1 MGIVVALPESSKMLP
16 PKRTCQ
22 LLSPSRFL
30 FSVKNLTMTRSKKRQ
45 AAVAADISNEASDDR
60 HADGAKKRVTS
71 RYWTPQVRNG
81 HDASRVIN

>member
-1 MGIVVALPESSKMLP
+1 MPAPIAIAIFV
-16 PKRTCQ
+16 
-22 LLSPSRFL
+22 
-30 FSVKNLTMTRSKKRQ
+30 SVKNLTMTRSKKRQ

-81 HDASRVIN
+81 HDASRVINRVIN